1 MPAISAGRYPV
12 SIQKG
17 ERIIVADSQQLRER
31 TLVVLKPDA
40 VVRGLAGR
48 IIQRF
53 EDASLKIIGVKMREM
68 DADFARKHYFD
79 LEERLGAGVYNAT
92 AAFMQ
97 RGPVIAFVVEGEDAV
112 ATVRKIVGSTY
123 PNEAQPGSIRGDFA
137 HQSKAV
143 AIATGKA
150 VANLVHASGNREEA
164 QVRGGPVVRQ
174 DRAVRVPEPRPTR
187 STGDP
192 RRQPA
197 VFRVIPRRRAMAVLL
212 GGEVGRALAQDV
224 LLDLAGRG
232 LGQLGRRT

>member
-1 MPAISAGRYPV
+1 M
-12 SIQKG
+12 
-17 ERIIVADSQQLRER
+17 ADSQQLRER

-53 EDASLKIIGVKMREM
+53 EDAALKIVGVKMREM

-79 LEERLGAGVYNAT
+79 LEERLGAAVYNATASFMQRGPVIAFVLEGEDAALKIIGVKMREIDADFARKHYFDLEERHGAAVYNTT

-97 RGPVIAFVVEGEDAV
+97 RGPVIAFVLEGEDAV
-112 ATVRKIVGSTY
+112 ATVRKIVGTTY

-143 AIATGKA
+143 AAATGKA

-164 QVRGGPVVRQ
+164 QY
-174 DRAVRVPEPRPTR
+174 
-187 STGDP
+187 
-192 RRQPA
+192 
-197 VFRVIPRRRAMAVLL
+197 
-212 GGEVGRALAQDV
+212 EVNLWFGKSELFEYKSLAEAFDW
-224 LLDLAGRG
+224 
-232 LGQLGRRT
+232 